1 MMRRALA
8 PLLAAGVLLSLA
20 GCASSVGTGQGAEPD
35 PTPSAT
41 STPTTAPTTSV
52 PTTAPGVFTMPASC
66 EQAWSTEALSILS
79 EEAGALNDPGLTML
93 STEVVPALEVLDA
106 VESLR
111 CTWGL
116 ASEVGIATTLAAVDE
131 AQTET
136 IRTALL
142 AEGFTCEEREV
153 VTRCELETE
162 LTGEV
167 PGATGE
173 VHVLGGGGWAATH
186 WLNADFEP
194 QYTDDLIATL
204 WM

>member
-1 MMRRALA
+1 MRRALA
-8 PLLAAGVLLSLA
+8 PLLAAGALLFLA
-20 GCASSVGTGQGAEPD
+20 GCASSVGTSQGAEPD

-52 PTTAPGVFTMPASC
+52 PTQTPGEFTMPASC
-66 EQAWSTEALSILS
+66 EQVWSPEALSILS
-79 EEAGALNDPGLTML
+79 EEAGPLNDPGLTML

-106 VESLR
+106 VEALR
-111 CTWGL
+111 CTWGV
-116 ASEVGIATTLAAVDE
+116 ASEVGIATTIAPVDAA
-131 AQTET
+131 QIET

-153 VTRCELETE
+153 VTRCERSEE
-162 LTGEV
+162 LTGEA